1 MSIVELSFIAIG
13 AIGLLGVVGIV
24 AIVTGRGPGNI
35 DWKKNVDKRAVKAE
49 KSKEKTSFFAPSKPK
64 SVEEVNIE
72 EANEIDETDEALE
85 ESDGSIKIEE
95 KIVYEEISEEERY
108 ITRKQF
114 LGKALGGTFGAF
126 MGIQALAWLGFL
138 WPKVSGGFGSKVDAG
153 KIEDLKN
160 QIIQADGSV
169 IPAFIPEAR
178 AYILPFSE
186 STAGD
191 SQFTDGSTIA
201 DGLVAVYQRCVHLG
215 CRVPWCNTSQGFEC
229 PCHGSKY
236 NMVGEYYAGPAP
248 RNLDRFVVS
257 VSSSGK
263 LIIDTGTIIESP
275 RAPGLSVKYP
285 QGLSCIALAPAEES

>member
-13 AIGLLGVVGIV
+13 AIGVLGVIGIV

-35 DWKKNVDKRAVKAE
+35 DWKKNLDKRAVKAE
-49 KSKEKTSFFAPSKPK
+49 KSKEKTSFFAPRKPK
-64 SVEEVNIE
+64 SAE
-72 EANEIDETDEALE
+72 EANVTEVTDVEESDEAVE

-95 KIVYEEISEEERY
+95 KVVYEEISEEERY

-178 AYILPFSE
+178 AYVLPFSE
-186 STAGD
+186 ASAGA
-191 SQFTDGSTIA
+191 SQFTDGSTVA
-201 DGLVAVYQRCVHLG
+201 EGLVAVYQRCVHLG
-215 CRVPWCNTSQGFEC
+215 CRVPWCNSSQGFEC

-248 RNLDRFVVS
+248 RNLDRFVVN

-285 QGLSCIALAPAEES
+285 QGLSCIALAPTEES

>member
-1 MSIVELSFIAIG
+1 MSIVELSFIAIA
-13 AIGLLGVVGIV
+13 AIGVLGVVGIV
-24 AIVTGRGPGNI
+24 AIVTGRGTKNI

-64 SVEEVNIE
+64 AVEEVNVE
-72 EANEIDETDEALE
+72 EAVDTDESE
-85 ESDGSIKIEE
+85 EDFEETDGSIKIEE
-95 KIVYEEISEEERY
+95 KVVYEEISEEERY

-178 AYILPFSE
+178 AYVLPFSE

-215 CRVPWCNTSQGFEC
+215 CRVPWCNSSQGFEC

-248 RNLDRFVVS
+248 RNLDRFVVN

-285 QGLSCIALAPAEES
+285 QGLSCIALAPTEES

>member
-13 AIGLLGVVGIV
+13 AIGILGVVGII

-35 DWKKNVDKRAVKAE
+35 DWKKNIEKRAVKAE

-64 SVEEVNIE
+64 SVEEVNVE
-72 EANEIDETDEALE
+72 EASEIDETEEALE

-95 KIVYEEISEEERY
+95 KVVYEEISEEERY

-201 DGLVAVYQRCVHLG
+201 EGLVAVYQRCVHLG

>member
-24 AIVTGRGPGNI
+24 AIVSGRGPGNI
-35 DWKKNVDKRAVKAE
+35 DWKKNLDKRAVKTE

-64 SVEEVNIE
+64 SVEEVNVE
-72 EANEIDETDEALE
+72 EVTADETE
-85 ESDGSIKIEE
+85 EVVEETDGSIKIEE
-95 KIVYEEISEEERY
+95 KVVYEEISEEERY

-178 AYILPFSE
+178 AYVLPFSE

-215 CRVPWCNTSQGFEC
+215 CRVPWCNSSQGFEC

-257 VSSSGK
+257 VSSAGK

-285 QGLSCIALAPAEES
+285 QGLSCIALAPTEES

>member
-1 MSIVELSFIAIG
+1 MSIVELSFIAIA
-13 AIGLLGVVGIV
+13 AIGVLGVVGIV
-24 AIVTGRGPGNI
+24 AIVTGRGSRNF
-35 DWKKNVDKRAVKAE
+35 DWKKNLDKRAVKAE

-64 SVEEVNIE
+64 SIEEVNVEEVT
-72 EANEIDETDEALE
+72 ADETE
-85 ESDGSIKIEE
+85 EVVEETDGSIKIEE
-95 KIVYEEISEEERY
+95 KVVYEEISEEERY

-178 AYILPFSE
+178 AYVLPFSE

-215 CRVPWCNTSQGFEC
+215 CRVPWCNSSQGFEC

-248 RNLDRFVVS
+248 RNLDRFVVN
-257 VSSSGK
+257 VSSAGK

-285 QGLSCIALAPAEES
+285 QGLSCIALAPTEES

>member
-24 AIVTGRGPGNI
+24 AIVSGRGPGNI
-35 DWKKNVDKRAVKAE
+35 DWKKNLDKRAVKAE
-49 KSKEKTSFFAPSKPK
+49 KSNEKTSFFAPSKPK
-64 SVEEVNIE
+64 SVEEVNVEEVTADETEEVIE
-72 EANEIDETDEALE
+72 ET
-85 ESDGSIKIEE
+85 DGSIKIEE
-95 KIVYEEISEEERY
+95 KVVYEEISEEERY

-178 AYILPFSE
+178 AYVLPFSE

-215 CRVPWCNTSQGFEC
+215 CRVPWCNSSQGFEC

-248 RNLDRFVVS
+248 RNLDRFVVN
-257 VSSSGK
+257 VSSAGK

-285 QGLSCIALAPAEES
+285 QGLSCIALAPTEES

>member
-1 MSIVELSFIAIG
+1 
-13 AIGLLGVVGIV
+13 
-24 AIVTGRGPGNI
+24 
-35 DWKKNVDKRAVKAE
+35 
-49 KSKEKTSFFAPSKPK
+49 
-64 SVEEVNIE
+64 
-72 EANEIDETDEALE
+72 
-85 ESDGSIKIEE
+85 
-95 KIVYEEISEEERY
+95 
-108 ITRKQF
+108 
-114 LGKALGGTFGAF
+114 

-178 AYILPFSE
+178 AYVLPFSE

-215 CRVPWCNTSQGFEC
+215 CRVPWCNSSQGFEC

-248 RNLDRFVVS
+248 RNLDRFAVN
-257 VSSSGK
+257 VSSAGK

-285 QGLSCIALAPAEES
+285 QGLSCIALAPTEES

>member
-35 DWKKNVDKRAVKAE
+35 DWKKNLDKRAVKAE

-64 SVEEVNIE
+64 SVEEVNVEEVTSEETEEAIE
-72 EANEIDETDEALE
+72 ET
-85 ESDGSIKIEE
+85 DGSIKIEE
-95 KIVYEEISEEERY
+95 KVVYEEISEEERY

-178 AYILPFSE
+178 AYVLPFSE

-215 CRVPWCNTSQGFEC
+215 CRVPWCNSSQGFEC

-248 RNLDRFVVS
+248 RNLDRFVVN

-285 QGLSCIALAPAEES
+285 QGLSCIALAPTEES

>member
-24 AIVTGRGPGNI
+24 AIVSGRGPGNI
-35 DWKKNVDKRAVKAE
+35 DWKKNLDKRAVKAE

-64 SVEEVNIE
+64 SVEEVNVE
-72 EANEIDETDEALE
+72 EVTADETE
-85 ESDGSIKIEE
+85 EVVEETDGSIKIEE
-95 KIVYEEISEEERY
+95 KVVYEEISEEERY

-178 AYILPFSE
+178 AYVLPFSE

-215 CRVPWCNTSQGFEC
+215 CRVPWCNSSQGFEC

-248 RNLDRFVVS
+248 RNLDRFVVN
-257 VSSSGK
+257 VSSAGK

-275 RAPGLSVKYP
+275 RAPGLSIKYP
-285 QGLSCIALAPAEES
+285 QGLSCIALAPTEES

>member
-1 MSIVELSFIAIG
+1 MSIVELSFIAIA
-13 AIGLLGVVGIV
+13 AIGVLGVVGIV
-24 AIVTGRGPGNI
+24 AIVTGRGTKNI

-64 SVEEVNIE
+64 AVEEVNVEEAVDTDESEEEIE
-72 EANEIDETDEALE
+72 ET
-85 ESDGSIKIEE
+85 DGSIKIEE
-95 KIVYEEISEEERY
+95 KVVYEEISEEERY

-178 AYILPFSE
+178 AYVLPFSE

-215 CRVPWCNTSQGFEC
+215 CRVPWCNSSQGFEC

-257 VSSSGK
+257 VSSAGK
-263 LIIDTGTIIESP
+263 FIIDTGTIIESP
-275 RAPGLSVKYP
+275 RAPGLSIKYP
-285 QGLSCIALAPAEES
+285 QGLSCIALAPTEES

>member
-24 AIVTGRGPGNI
+24 AIVSGRGPGNI
-35 DWKKNVDKRAVKAE
+35 DWKKNLDKRAVKAE

-64 SVEEVNIE
+64 SVEEVNVE
-72 EANEIDETDEALE
+72 EVTADETE
-85 ESDGSIKIEE
+85 EVVEETDGSIKIEE
-95 KIVYEEISEEERY
+95 KVVYEEISEEERY

-178 AYILPFSE
+178 AYVLPFSE

-215 CRVPWCNTSQGFEC
+215 CRVPWCNSSQGFEC

-248 RNLDRFVVS
+248 RNLDRFVVN
-257 VSSSGK
+257 VSSAGK

-275 RAPGLSVKYP
+275 RAPELSVKYP
-285 QGLSCIALAPAEES
+285 QGLSCIALAPTEES

>member
-24 AIVTGRGPGNI
+24 AIVSGRGPGNI
-35 DWKKNVDKRAVKAE
+35 DWKKNLDKRAVKAE

-64 SVEEVNIE
+64 SIEEVNVEEVT
-72 EANEIDETDEALE
+72 ADETE
-85 ESDGSIKIEE
+85 EVVEETDGSIKIEE
-95 KIVYEEISEEERY
+95 KVVYEEISEEERY

-178 AYILPFSE
+178 AYVLPFSE

-201 DGLVAVYQRCVHLG
+201 DGLVAVYHRCVHLG
-215 CRVPWCNTSQGFEC
+215 CRVPWCNSSQGFEC

-248 RNLDRFVVS
+248 RNLDRFVVN
-257 VSSSGK
+257 VSSAGK

-285 QGLSCIALAPAEES
+285 QGLSCIALAPTEES

>member
-1 MSIVELSFIAIG
+1 MSIVELSFIAIA
-13 AIGLLGVVGIV
+13 AIGVLGVVGIV
-24 AIVTGRGPGNI
+24 AIVTGRGSRNF
-35 DWKKNVDKRAVKAE
+35 DWKKNLDKRAVKAE

-64 SVEEVNIE
+64 SVEEVNVEETVDTAETEEEIE
-72 EANEIDETDEALE
+72 ET
-85 ESDGSIKIEE
+85 DGSIKIEE
-95 KIVYEEISEEERY
+95 KVVYEEISEEERY

-178 AYILPFSE
+178 AYVLPFSE

-215 CRVPWCNTSQGFEC
+215 CRVPWCNSSQGFEC

-248 RNLDRFVVS
+248 RNLDRFVVN

-285 QGLSCIALAPAEES
+285 QGLSCIALAPTEES

>member
-1 MSIVELSFIAIG
+1 MSIVELSFIAIA
-13 AIGLLGVVGIV
+13 AIGVLGVVGIV
-24 AIVTGRGPGNI
+24 AIVTGRGSRNI
-35 DWKKNVDKRAVKAE
+35 DWKKNLDKRAVKAE

-64 SVEEVNIE
+64 SVEEVNVE
-72 EANEIDETDEALE
+72 ETVDIDETE
-85 ESDGSIKIEE
+85 EDIEETDGSIKIEE
-95 KIVYEEISEEERY
+95 KVVYEEISEEERY

-178 AYILPFSE
+178 AYVLPFSE

-215 CRVPWCNTSQGFEC
+215 CRVPWCNSSQGFEC

-257 VSSSGK
+257 VSSAGK
-263 LIIDTGTIIESP
+263 FIIDTGTIIESP
-275 RAPGLSVKYP
+275 RAPGLSIKYP
-285 QGLSCIALAPAEES
+285 QGLSCIALAPTEES

>member
-1 MSIVELSFIAIG
+1 MSVVELSFIAIG
-13 AIGLLGVVGIV
+13 AIGVLGVIGIV

-35 DWKKNVDKRAVKAE
+35 DWKKNIDKRAVKAE

-72 EANEIDETDEALE
+72 EVIEVDSIEEELE
-85 ESDGSIKIEE
+85 ETDGSIKIEE
-95 KIVYEEISEEERY
+95 KVVYEEISEEERY

-178 AYILPFSE
+178 AYVLPFSE
-186 STAGD
+186 STAGG

-215 CRVPWCNTSQGFEC
+215 CRVPWCNSSQGFEC

-257 VSSSGK
+257 VSSAGK

-285 QGLSCIALAPAEES
+285 QGLSCIALAPTEES